1 MIRKVIHILP
11 PQFRR
16 RGLGV
21 LFTLL
26 LRTLLNMVG
35 ITLLIPVLALALEP
49 DALTGE
55 GWLAMIYTTL
65 GFRSTIQF
73 AWVLAALI
81 VAFIA
86 VKCLLNYLLAKV
98 ERRFIF
104 DLYAALSRK
113 LYLRYYTLG
122 LHFIK
127 QHNSAELNRNVNV
140 VCMAFTAG
148 VLKPAALILTEAMLF
163 LLLFAAL
170 ALYAPW
176 ASLLTLGIFIPVAWG
191 YYRLVRQRVIQYGR
205 AENQAQR
212 EKFRVVSETFRGYT
226 DIELSNAFP
235 MMLHR
240 FEEATR
246 EVVATRSHRAD
257 LALLPTMLTEFGLA
271 FGVAMLAAVSL
282 SFGGENS
289 PVLFGL
295 FAVAALRLM
304 PSVRNMMS
312 AWATMRY
319 ERYSIDILNDAVN
332 DAACAKPL
340 ANTSELPFD
349 HTLTIRDLS
358 FRYPDSEEWLFR
370 DFNLTIHKGDRI
382 GIRGTSG
389 VGKSTLFH
397 LLLGFYTPNSGSIE
411 IDGTPL
417 TPALQR
423 SWLQRIG
430 YVSQN
435 LFLIDGS
442 FAENVALGATGSQ
455 IDRKLVE
462 KVLRTAQLGDLLDS
476 LPDGIDT
483 PIGEG
488 GCRLSGGQRQRIGIA
503 RALYRKADLLLFDEA
518 TSALDDRTEQE
529 INHSIDRLAH
539 ENSSLTMLIIAHR
552 ESSLTA
558 CNRIINLNKQP
569 NHE

>member
-1 MIRKVIHILP
+1 MIRKTIHILP
-11 PQFRR
+11 PEFRR
-16 RGLGV
+16 RGIGV

-35 ITLLIPVLALALEP
+35 ITLLIPVLALVLEP
-49 DALTGE
+49 KALTGE
-55 GWLAMIYTTL
+55 GFLAEIYAAM
-65 GFRSTIQF
+65 GFRSTTQF

-81 VAFIA
+81 IVTIA
-86 VKCLLNYLLAKV
+86 AKCLLNFLLAKV

-104 DLYAALSRK
+104 DLYATLSRR
-113 LYLRYYTLG
+113 LYLHYHALG

-140 VCMAFTAG
+140 VCLAFAAG
-148 VLKPAALILTEAMLF
+148 VLKPAAMILTEAMLF
-163 LLLFAAL
+163 VLLFAAL
-170 ALYAPW
+170 AIYAPW
-176 ASLLTLGIFIPVAWG
+176 ASLLTLGVFLPVAWG
-191 YYRLVRQRVIQYGR
+191 YYRFVRQRVIEYGR
-205 AENQAQR
+205 EENAAQR
-212 EKFRVVSETFRGYT
+212 EKFRIVGESFRGYT
-226 DIELSNAFP
+226 DIELADAFP
-235 MMLHR
+235 MMLQR
-240 FEEATR
+240 FEAATR
-246 EVVATRSHRAD
+246 EVVATRSRRAD

-282 SFGGENS
+282 TFGGENS

-304 PSVRNMMS
+304 PSIRSMMS

-319 ERYSIDILNDAVN
+319 ERYSIDILNDATTEKEEALN
-332 DAACAKPL
+332 CETL
-340 ANTSELPFD
+340 SELPFD
-349 HTLTIRDLS
+349 HTITLRNLS

-370 DFNLTIHKGDRI
+370 DFNLTIQKGDRL
-382 GIRGTSG
+382 GIRGASG
-389 VGKSTLFH
+389 VGKSTLFQ
-397 LLLGFYTPNSGSIE
+397 LVLGFYTPTEGAIE

-417 TPALQR
+417 SPELQR
-423 SWLQRIG
+423 SWLRRIG

-442 FAENVALGATGSQ
+442 FAENVALGATGDQ
-455 IDRKLVE
+455 IDRALVE
-462 KVLRTAQLGDLLDS
+462 EVLRTAQLGELIDS
-476 LPDGIDT
+476 LPEGIDT
-483 PIGEG
+483 RVGES

-529 INHSIDRLAH
+529 INHSINQLAD

-558 CNRIINLNKQP
+558 CNRIINLEKQP
-569 NHE
+569 NNE